1 MSRWK
6 SPWVVLG
13 VRNGAIAGVLGFLLW
28 MGLYWMGRHP
38 YFIAL
43 FFDFRLIL
51 FGFFIYYTLRE
62 IRDDHQQGIL
72 FFWQGMIATLIFTL
86 VYVAV
91 ASLLLYVYMT
101 ADDVFVTEYIR
112 LKIAELKSFPP
123 ALVEQL
129 GKETIDRNLEA
140 LPATNRTDLVLIYVR
155 QSLVISFFL
164 SLILSVVLRRQP
176 KI

>member
-1 MSRWK
+1 MSKWK

-62 IRDDHQQGIL
+62 IRDDHQEGIL
-72 FFWQGMIATLIFTL
+72 YFWQGMIATLFLT
-86 VYVAV
+86 VAFVVV
-91 ASLLLYVYMT
+91 ASLLLYIYLFIDT
-101 ADDVFVTEYIR
+101 DFLTEYIR
-112 LKIAELKSFPP
+112 LKILELKSFP
-123 ALVEQL
+123 AEIVERL
-129 GKETIDRNLEA
+129 GKDTIDRNLEA
-140 LPATNRTDLVLIYVR
+140 LPATNRADLVLIYVR

-176 KI
+176 KF